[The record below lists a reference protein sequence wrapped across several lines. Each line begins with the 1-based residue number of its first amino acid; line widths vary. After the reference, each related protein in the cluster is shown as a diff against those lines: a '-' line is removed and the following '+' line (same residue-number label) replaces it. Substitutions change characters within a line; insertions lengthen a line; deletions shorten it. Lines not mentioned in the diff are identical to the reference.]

1 MKYGYV
7 RQVNQVLLDKYN
19 NGKKLTFM
27 DYYAFQLT
35 SFGLSL
41 FREHLLFNDR
51 VSISQAFMIRCIIED
66 LAVIRMYDEKDIPE
80 ELSELLRGYQFI
92 CEYKMYK
99 RHECL
104 DGKIFDL
111 EEMEKNYNDV
121 KDFYY
126 QKFGTELSSK
136 EFKSIVNSKLPFLME
151 NYSFHKLISMYR
163 PELLD
168 IYQYLSIIVHPSELV
183 TNYCYFEID
192 SLESVMKNIFEEISN
207 IIEKYYPNIVVD
219 IKFQWEN
226 ECSICFGNGESYS
239 ELVKVYKPQLDFLR
253 KICNQIH
260 KNLKLPDDKVCLP
273 EIFFSRLFDELES
286 ILLDRAFG
294 LSEIIKC
301 KIKPIFEF
309 FAVFYY
315 TLSLDESSEK
325 LILMEAYT
333 SINFLKILNEDVSD
347 LIKQVYPIYKNA
359 INKDI
364 EFDKFEA
371 LIIKKSMPEFL
382 GIKDINAFV
391 FNMIDGLI
399 INVLWQRDTFRMLYE
414 ESQALSH
421 GNGYVLAS
429 NDGAFMDSK
438 AACDAI
444 DVLILSLI
452 DMYNK
457 IVQKSNSNKM
467 KYDIGKFFLEY
478 QKIHYAKKLKELE
491 IQKTMKKY

>member
-1 MKYGYV
+1 
-7 RQVNQVLLDKYN
+7 
-19 NGKKLTFM
+19 
-27 DYYAFQLT
+27 
-35 SFGLSL
+35 
-41 FREHLLFNDR
+41 
-51 VSISQAFMIRCIIED
+51 
-66 LAVIRMYDEKDIPE
+66 
-80 ELSELLRGYQFI
+80 
-92 CEYKMYK
+92 
-99 RHECL
+99 
-104 DGKIFDL
+104 
-111 EEMEKNYNDV
+111 
-121 KDFYY
+121 
-126 QKFGTELSSK
+126 
-136 EFKSIVNSKLPFLME
+136 
-151 NYSFHKLISMYR
+151 MYR

-192 SLESVMKNIFEEISN
+192 SLGSVLKNIFEEISN
-207 IIEKYYPNIVVD
+207 VIEKYYPNIVVD

-294 LSEIIKC
+294 LSEVIKC

-333 SINFLKILNEDVSD
+333 SINFLKILNKDVSD

-371 LIIKKSMPEFL
+371 LILKKSMPEFL
-382 GIKDINAFV
+382 GIKDINTFV

-467 KYDIGKFFLEY
+467 KYDFGKSFLEY
-478 QKIHYAKKLKELE
+478 QKIHYTKKLKELE
-491 IQKTMKKY
+491 IQKTMKNY